1 MAFSIHV
8 LDSVNNVNVPG
19 TVSAYRYC
27 YLGQVITKS
36 NKNINV
42 TAKKCW
48 PASCSTSASSIQRT
62 TIVINKFR
70 ASHFV
75 YNIEDTHCE
84 TTVALGLQQL
94 WSDAKSNRRQC

>member
-8 LDSVNNVNVPG
+8 LDSVNNVNVPR

-42 TAKKCW
+42 TAKKML
-48 PASCSTSASSIQRT
+48 ARLMFDLGVVNT
-62 TIVINKFR
+62 TDNDCDQQVP
-70 ASHFV
+70 S
-75 YNIEDTHCE
+75 
-84 TTVALGLQQL
+84 VALRLQH
-94 WSDAKSNRRQC
+94 